1 MAEEKQKVY
10 TEQEVRDVIKRMN
23 NFGPQEGEIA
33 VCRWNPNLEKWISND
48 KYQMTVRE
56 ILEQHADLRNR
67 VEGLECGEDWI
78 VVPLELWNR
87 QANRINATLRVLG
100 EEDQG
105 FRQIDFKAHGYDSIR
120 SRILHCIER
129 LGKAIRGEKDGN

>member
-1 MAEEKQKVY
+1 MAGEQKKVY
-10 TEQEVRDVIKRMN
+10 TEQEVRDVIKRMS

-33 VCRWNPNLEKWISND
+33 VCRWNPNLEKWISNE

-67 VEGLECGEDWI
+67 VEGLECGEEWI

-120 SRILHCIER
+120 SRILHCLER

>member
-10 TEQEVRDVIKRMN
+10 TEKEIRDVIKRTL
-23 NFGPQEGEIA
+23 GLSPYGELA
-33 VCRWNPNLEKWISND
+33 G
-48 KYQMTVRE
+48 TVRE

-87 QANRINATLRVLG
+87 QAERINATIRVIG
-100 EEDQG
+100 EEDKG

-120 SRILHCIER
+120 SRILHCLER
-129 LGKAIRGEKDGN
+129 LGKAIRGEKNGK

>member
-1 MAEEKQKVY
+1 MAGEQKKVY

-67 VEGLECGEDWI
+67 VEGLECGEEWI

-100 EEDQG
+100 EEDSG

-120 SRILHCIER
+120 SRILHCLER